1 MESLVI
7 LVVLSLFCLIKVV
20 IMKVNFQQLC
30 ELLDFR
36 KKRATPRHHS
46 CNGKTEQF
54 NRTLMKMIKIY
65 IKDDKT
71 EWDLYLGCFG
81 AAYRSS
87 VHETT
92 GLTPNLLM
100 LEREVRVPSEII
112 FGSKTWNRDQS
123 VTDYGTYVEN
133 FGDKLQASHCI
144 ARKNLQF
151 S

>member
-1 MESLVI
+1 
-7 LVVLSLFCLIKVV
+7 
-20 IMKVNFQQLC
+20 
-30 ELLDFR
+30 
-36 KKRATPRHHS
+36 
-46 CNGKTEQF
+46 
-54 NRTLMKMIKIY
+54 MIKIY

-71 EWDLYLGCFG
+71 EWDLYIGCFG
-81 AAYRSS
+81 AAYSAS

-100 LEREVRVPSEII
+100 LETEVRVPSEII

-144 ARKNLQF
+144 ARKNLQSF
-151 S
+151 HRRQRNFYKLKTSINQYKEGDKVWFLNEGQLRWDIGRFVLGSMYHCTKVV